1 MKWKRSGRKPKRSNV
16 RHKRLELSLLS
27 EPDPKSG
34 ASTNSA
40 NAAEI
45 ENLAEIQNSLRC
57 RGEEFGCKITAF
69 FWNMQ
74 ENSQTFYH
82 ILPNGVKI
90 VHRWTPSPVAYVGVM
105 VGAGTRHELPEENG
119 MAHYIEHCLFKGT
132 NHHSARQIIHAIEGI
147 GGEINAYTTKEETTF
162 YAAILAEHVQ
172 LTLHLIAEMI
182 LEPAFKKEETDK
194 ERMVIMDEIE
204 SYNDSPSELI
214 YDDFESLVFAGSS
227 LALPILG
234 TKKTLKHLSSKPDYA
249 KNWLHAHYTPD
260 RMVVFCQGNVK
271 PDKIFRLAEREFGA
285 LPRTTRSLSEPTVN
299 AKVTIPSVR
308 EATYKRHTHQIHA
321 MLGGRAYPLGHEKQL
336 AMFLLNNILGGGSL
350 NSRLN
355 LSLREAKGLVYTVES
370 TYTPLSDTGYW
381 CVYWA
386 CDPED
391 YGYSLGLVRQELLKL
406 RTTPLTESGLKHA
419 LQQLRGQLA
428 ISAQNQENSAL
439 AMAKSMLYHGY
450 APEWQDTFA
459 KIAQTSSQTLQ
470 DVANELFCDK
480 NSYILTYN

>member
-1 MKWKRSGRKPKRSNV
+1 M
-16 RHKRLELSLLS
+16 
-27 EPDPKSG
+27 
-34 ASTNSA
+34 
-40 NAAEI
+40 
-45 ENLAEIQNSLRC
+45 
-57 RGEEFGCKITAF
+57 
-69 FWNMQ
+69 
-74 ENSQTFYH
+74 
-82 ILPNGVKI
+82 KI

-105 VGAGTRHELPEENG
+105 VGAGTRDEQPAENG
-119 MAHYIEHCLFKGT
+119 MAHYIEHCVFKGT

-172 LTLHLIAEMI
+172 LTLHLIAEML
-182 LEPAFKKEETDK
+182 LEPSFKKEETDK
-194 ERMVIMDEIE
+194 ERMVILDEIE

-214 YDDFESLVFAGSS
+214 YDDFENLVFAGSS
-227 LALPILG
+227 LAQPILG
-234 TKKTLKHLSSKPDYA
+234 TRKTLRHLSSKPDYA
-249 KNWLHAHYTPD
+249 RRWMAEHYTPE

-271 PDKIFRLAEREFGA
+271 PEKIFRIAEREFG
-285 LPRTTRSLSEPTVN
+285 SLSRDHMEPRKPRDLVVCPPELERSF
-299 AKVTIPSVR
+299 K
-308 EATYKRHTHQIHA
+308 KHTHQVHA

-355 LSLREAKGLVYTVES
+355 LSLRESRGLVYTVES

-391 YGYSLGLVRQELLKL
+391 YTQSLELIAHEQEIL
-406 RTTPLTESGLKHA
+406 RTKPLSDSALHHA

-439 AMAKSMLYHGY
+439 AMAKSMLYHGS
-450 APEWQDTFA
+450 APEWQETFA
-459 KIAQTSSQTLQ
+459 KIAQTSAQSLQ
-470 DVANELFCDK
+470 DVANDLFCDQ
-480 NSYILTYN
+480 NRYILTYN

>member
-1 MKWKRSGRKPKRSNV
+1 
-16 RHKRLELSLLS
+16 
-27 EPDPKSG
+27 
-34 ASTNSA
+34 
-40 NAAEI
+40 
-45 ENLAEIQNSLRC
+45 
-57 RGEEFGCKITAF
+57 
-69 FWNMQ
+69 MQ
-74 ENSQTFYH
+74 ENIQTFYH

-90 VHRWTPSPVAYVGVM
+90 VHRRTPSPVAYIGVM
-105 VGAGTRHELPEENG
+105 VGAGTRDELPEENG
-119 MAHYIEHCLFKGT
+119 MAHYIEHCVFKGT
-132 NHHSARQIIHAIEGI
+132 AHHSARQIIHAIEGI

-162 YAAILAEHVQ
+162 YAAILAEHIQ
-172 LTLHLIAEMI
+172 LTMHLIAEMI

-204 SYNDSPSELI
+204 SYNDQPSELI

-234 TKKTLKHLSSKPDYA
+234 TKKTLRHISSKPEYA
-249 KNWLHAHYTPD
+249 TNWMKAHYTPE
-260 RMVVFCQGNVK
+260 RMVVFCQGDVAPEK
-271 PDKIFRLAEREFGA
+271 VFRLAEKEFG
-285 LPRTTRSLSEPTVN
+285 SLS
-299 AKVTIPSVR
+299 AKRSFS
-308 EATYKRHTHQIHA
+308 EAVLQRSGLSGEAGHDSPHSASYHKHTHQVHA
-321 MLGGRAYPLGHEKQL
+321 MLGGRAYPLGHENQL

-391 YGYSLGLVRQELLKL
+391 YTQSLALVRHELDKL
-406 RTTPLTESGLKHA
+406 CTTPLTESGLKHA

-439 AMAKSMLYHGY
+439 AMAKSMLYRGE
-450 APEWQDTFA
+450 APEWQEVFK
-459 KIAQTSSQTLQ
+459 KIEQTDILQ
-470 DVANELFCDK
+470 LKNVANELLSPDCTF
-480 NSYILTYN
+480 ILTYK

>member
-1 MKWKRSGRKPKRSNV
+1 
-16 RHKRLELSLLS
+16 
-27 EPDPKSG
+27 
-34 ASTNSA
+34 
-40 NAAEI
+40 
-45 ENLAEIQNSLRC
+45 
-57 RGEEFGCKITAF
+57 
-69 FWNMQ
+69 MQ

-82 ILPNGVKI
+82 NLPNGIKI
-90 VHRWTPSPVAYVGVM
+90 VHRWTPSPVAYIGVM
-105 VGAGTRHELPEENG
+105 VGAGTRDEAPQENG
-119 MAHYIEHCLFKGT
+119 MAHYIEHCVFKGT

-172 LTLHLIAEMI
+172 LTLHLIAEM
-182 LEPAFKKEETDK
+182 LLDPAFKKEETDK

-234 TKKTLKHLSSKPDYA
+234 TNKTLKHISSKPEYA
-249 KNWLHAHYTPD
+249 KTWMQAHYRPE

-271 PDKIFRLAEREFGA
+271 PEKIFKLAEKEFGHLSSEGGLSA
-285 LPRTTRSLSEPTVN
+285 QRSN
-299 AKVTIPSVR
+299 SVSDLTAPEKER
-308 EATYKRHTHQIHA
+308 SYKKHTHQVHA
-321 MLGGRAYPLGHEKQL
+321 MLGGRAYPIGHENQM
-336 AMFLLNNILGGGSL
+336 AFFLLNNILGGGSL

-355 LSLREAKGLVYTVES
+355 LSLRESKGLVYTVES

-391 YGYSLGLVRQELLKL
+391 YKKSLGLVRDELNKLKDQPLSETAL
-406 RTTPLTESGLKHA
+406 RNALT
-419 LQQLRGQLA
+419 QLRGQLA

-439 AMAKSMLYHGY
+439 ATAKSVLYRGE
-450 APEWQDTFA
+450 APLWQESFR
-459 KIAQTSSQTLQ
+459 KIEQTTAQKLQ
-470 DVANELFCDK
+470 EVANESFCDQ
-480 NSYILTYN
+480 NCYILTYE

>member
-1 MKWKRSGRKPKRSNV
+1 
-16 RHKRLELSLLS
+16 
-27 EPDPKSG
+27 
-34 ASTNSA
+34 
-40 NAAEI
+40 
-45 ENLAEIQNSLRC
+45 
-57 RGEEFGCKITAF
+57 
-69 FWNMQ
+69 MQ

-105 VGAGTRHELPEENG
+105 VGAGTRDEQPAENG
-119 MAHYIEHCLFKGT
+119 MAHYIEHCVFKGT

-172 LTLHLIAEMI
+172 LTLHLIAEML
-182 LEPAFKKEETDK
+182 LEPSFKKEETDK
-194 ERMVIMDEIE
+194 ERMVILDEIE

-214 YDDFESLVFAGSS
+214 YDDFENLVFAGSS
-227 LALPILG
+227 LAQPILG
-234 TKKTLKHLSSKPDYA
+234 TRKTLRHLSSKPDYA
-249 KNWLHAHYTPD
+249 RRWMAEHYTPE

-271 PDKIFRLAEREFGA
+271 PEKIFRIAEREFGS
-285 LPRTTRSLSEPTVN
+285 LTRNPREPRKPSIPTFSEHERSF
-299 AKVTIPSVR
+299 K
-308 EATYKRHTHQIHA
+308 KHTHQVHA

-336 AMFLLNNILGGGSL
+336 ALFLLNNILGGGSL

-355 LSLREAKGLVYTVES
+355 LSLRESRGLVYTVES

-391 YGYSLGLVRQELLKL
+391 YTQSLELIAHEQEIL
-406 RTTPLTESGLKHA
+406 RTKPLSDSALHHA

-439 AMAKSMLYHGY
+439 AMAKSMLYHGS
-450 APEWQDTFA
+450 APEWQETFA
-459 KIAQTSSQTLQ
+459 KIAQTSAQSLQ
-470 DVANELFCDK
+470 DVANDLFCDQ
-480 NSYILTYN
+480 NRYILTYN